1 MKTKPGLLKTS
12 GCFAVLLF
20 LSSFLIDPDLPCN
33 TGHDKNCSAGFPFQ
47 LRISGF
53 SLSGHVCG
61 ESKVKNI
68 PQVNFRVK
76 AEDSSRTI
84 N

>member
-1 MKTKPGLLKTS
+1 MKTKPDILKTS
-12 GCFAVLLF
+12 GCFAVLLL
-20 LSSFLIDPDLPCN
+20 LSSFLYSSDASGN
-33 TGHDKNCSAGFPFQ
+33 SGHDKNCAANFPFQ

-61 ESKVKNI
+61 ENKVKDI

-76 AEDSSRTI
+76 SDDSLRT
-84 N
+84 NP